1 MQMHFLRGGKKKH
14 SGDSSQAESA
24 QLLHLLFHP
33 FCPWRKATKLPRIN
47 GSAQAIGT
55 LWEAPFLLQQRL
67 IVTHSSARPQEMSST
82 ASRRRAFFTS
92 LMQFLHLWEKKT
104 EFKSAKVKH
113 YLILLVENS
122 IRLLYETATVGKAL
136 RTKP

>member
-1 MQMHFLRGGKKKH
+1 MQMHFLRGEKKKR

-67 IVTHSSARPQEMSST
+67 IVTHSFARLQEMSST
-82 ASRRRAFFTS
+82 ASQAEGFFHLFNAIFAS
-92 LMQFLHLWEKKT
+92 LGKKKLSSKVP
-104 EFKSAKVKH
+104 KSN
-113 YLILLVENS
+113 I
-122 IRLLYETATVGKAL
+122 T
-136 RTKP
+136 

>member
-1 MQMHFLRGGKKKH
+1 MG
-14 SGDSSQAESA
+14 
-24 QLLHLLFHP
+24 
-33 FCPWRKATKLPRIN
+33 
-47 GSAQAIGT
+47 
-55 LWEAPFLLQQRL
+55 
-67 IVTHSSARPQEMSST
+67 ST
-82 ASRRRAFFTS
+82 ASRAEGFFHLFNAIFAS
-92 LMQFLHLWEKKT
+92 LGKKT